1 MEDRF
6 PDEETTMAPAH
17 LQLRE
22 LAELRARRAYPA
34 VTILTPTQRQLPGN
48 AEDPIRLRDL
58 ADEATKRLEGELGK
72 RGAADVVQGI
82 RDAVA
87 SVDWNHPTDGLAI
100 LVAPGESH
108 VFPLPF
114 AVPARVAVDPRFL
127 TRDLLRGVERSPRYR
142 MLVLGEQPTRLFA
155 GQGSALE
162 EHTADGFP
170 VTFDRVRGEAAGHHD
185 FPKRNAI
192 DEAEHT
198 AFFREVDQALKVAAD
213 ADATPLVVSGP
224 ERDLAF
230 FDEVTNHGASIV
242 GRVHGSY
249 ENAGVRELAELA
261 VPLIDAYAT
270 AQRAAAMTELDDAVG
285 TGKAVV
291 GIEAAW
297 SAAREGRGQVL
308 FLEDDYVYPAREVDG
323 ALEPAGDASAP
334 GVIDDAADELIDVVL
349 DKSGEVV
356 IVDPGKLGEH
366 GPVALRLRF

>member
-6 PDEETTMAPAH
+6 PDEETTMAAAH
-17 LQLRE
+17 LQLRD
-22 LAELRARRAYPA
+22 LARLRAPRAYPA
-34 VTILTPTQRQLPGN
+34 VTILTPTQRELPGN
-48 AEDPIRLRDL
+48 GEDPLRLRDL

-72 RGAADVVQGI
+72 RGAADVVHGI

-87 SVDWNHPTDGLAI
+87 AVDWNHPTDGLAI
-100 LVAPGESH
+100 FVAPGESR
-108 VFPLPF
+108 VLQLPF
-114 AVPARVAVDPRFL
+114 AVPARVAVEPRFM

-142 MLVLGEQPTRLFA
+142 VLVLGEQPTRLFT

-162 EHTADGFP
+162 EHTGDGFP
-170 VTFDRVRGEAAGHHD
+170 VAFDRVRGEPAGHHD

-198 AFFREVDQALKVAAD
+198 AFFREVDHALKAVAD
-213 ADATPLVVSGP
+213 ADPAPLVVSGP

-230 FDEVTNHGASIV
+230 FDEVTNHGSSIV
-242 GRVHGSY
+242 GQVHGNY

-270 AQRAAAMTELDDAVG
+270 AQRAAAITELDDAVG
-285 TGKAVV
+285 TGTALV

-297 SAAREGRGQVL
+297 SAARDGRGQIL

-323 ALEPAGDASAP
+323 GLEPAGDASAP

-356 IVDPGKLGEH
+356 IVDPGKLGAH